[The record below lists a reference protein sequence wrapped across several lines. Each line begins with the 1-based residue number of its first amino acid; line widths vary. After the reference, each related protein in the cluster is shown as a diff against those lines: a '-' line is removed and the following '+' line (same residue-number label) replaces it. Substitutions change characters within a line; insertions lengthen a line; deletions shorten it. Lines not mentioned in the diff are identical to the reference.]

1 MNRLPRVVS
10 PDWSR
15 TEYGCGLAVDIARL
29 RTDCRC
35 GQFADMDNSW
45 LRLRSWTGH
54 DHGLVT
60 VTDADW
66 TRPRTRPRSRRG
78 CGRLS
83 DWTRSWTGHGHG
95 RLTGFCRGHFAAK
108 ARLLRG
114 RKNLILMRS
123 KACPGL
129 KLKNLALC
137 CDRRER
143 HALAAI
149 CNGTMFPACLG
160 GKMENHA
167 LASASVASAR

>member
-1 MNRLPRVVS
+1 MS
-10 PDWSR
+10 PDCSW
-15 TEYGCGLAVDIARL
+15 TEYGRGLAVDAVRL
-29 RTDCRC
+29 WTDCGC

-54 DHGLVT
+54 DHGLT
-60 VTDADW
+60 AGGTRTRTGCGHGLDQDKDADS
-66 TRPRTRPRSRRG
+66 TRPRSRRG

-83 DWTRSWTGHGHG
+83 DWTTIRTSASDFA
-95 RLTGFCRGHFAAK
+95 RLLPAK
-108 ARLLRG
+108 ARTLRG

-123 KACPGL
+123 KACPRY
-129 KLKNLALC
+129 KLKNLALR